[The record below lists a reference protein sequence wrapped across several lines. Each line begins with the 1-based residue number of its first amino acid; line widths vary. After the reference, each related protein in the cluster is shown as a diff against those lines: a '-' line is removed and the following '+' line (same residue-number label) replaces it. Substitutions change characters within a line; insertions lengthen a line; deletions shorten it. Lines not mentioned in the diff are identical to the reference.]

1 MTKNQVLN
9 TISQLRT
16 DRSNPWPD
24 SARNQAPHKP
34 LLLLSVV
41 DGYEQGWIAGN
52 RISLDPR
59 LIEQFGAYWEVLMGN
74 PAPTI
79 ANPFYHLQ
87 SSSLWTLQFSLT
99 TPQFSGTPSIPLL
112 QSSGAFAEL
121 EPMLYSMMCDPV
133 DRALIRSVILQSY
146 FSDEGAERIS
156 LRMRLDAEAVSYAAE
171 LDTWVNEPFELM
183 ATIDTPAIYTTT
195 TKEVR
200 DRGFS
205 IRIRDLYHNTCAICR
220 SRVVTPQGYTL
231 VDAAHVWP
239 RSISRNDDPR
249 NGMALC
255 KTHHWMFDQ
264 YLVSV
269 TPEYRIHLS
278 PWLISNGQ
286 NIEGTLTFEGSAIHL
301 PSDNRFKPAPV
312 ALEMHFGRFRE
323 VQS

>member
-1 MTKNQVLN
+1 MTKLQILN
-9 TISQLRT
+9 AIAQLRT
-16 DRSNPWPD
+16 DRSNTWPD

-52 RISLDPR
+52 RIALDPR
-59 LIEQFGAYWEVLMGN
+59 LIEQFGAYWEVLMGDQ
-74 PAPTI
+74 APTI

-87 SSSLWTLQFSLT
+87 SSSLWSLRFMHSA
-99 TPQFSGTPSIPLL
+99 PQASGTPSVPLL
-112 QSSGAFAEL
+112 QASGAYAEL

-133 DRALIRSVILQSY
+133 DRAIIRSVILQSY

-205 IRIRDLYHNTCAICR
+205 IRVRDLYRNTCAICR

-264 YLVSV
+264 YMVSV
-269 TPEYRIHLS
+269 TPDHRIRLS
-278 PWLISNGQ
+278 PWLNDNGQ
-286 NIEGTLTFEGSAIHL
+286 NIEGTLNLEGNPIQL
-301 PSDNRFKPAPV
+301 PSDSRFKPAPV
-312 ALEMHFGRFRE
+312 ALEMHFGRFTE
-323 VQS
+323 MHS

>member
-1 MTKNQVLN
+1 MTKPQVLN
-9 TISQLRT
+9 AIARLRT

-41 DGYEQGWIAGN
+41 DGYEQGWITGN

-59 LIEQFGAYWEVLMGN
+59 LIEQFGAYWEVLLGGQ
-74 PAPTI
+74 APTI

-87 SSSLWTLQFSLT
+87 SSWLWSLRFNQSA
-99 TPQFSGTPSIPLL
+99 PHASCTPSVPLL
-112 QSSGAFAEL
+112 QASGAIAEL
-121 EPMLYSMMCDPV
+121 EPKLYSMMCDPV
-133 DRALIRSVILQSY
+133 DRAIIRSVILQSY

-156 LRMRLDAEAVSYAAE
+156 LRMRLDTEALSYAAE
-171 LDTWVNEPFELM
+171 LDSLVDEPFELM

-205 IRIRDLYHNTCAICR
+205 IRIRDLYRNTCAVCR

-239 RSISRNDDPR
+239 RSVSRNDDPR

-255 KTHHWMFDQ
+255 KTHHWMYDQ
-264 YLVSV
+264 FLLTVTTSYEIHVSRWIKV
-269 TPEYRIHLS
+269 NDHQIDDTIKLDGHPLLLPADRRFS
-278 PWLISNGQ
+278 PAVQ
-286 NIEGTLTFEGSAIHL
+286 AI
-301 PSDNRFKPAPV
+301 
-312 ALEMHFGRFRE
+312 EMHNTRFYE
-323 VQS
+323 ING